1 MAPNNVEFKEAAVQ
15 HQEEI
20 MEAMMKVIDPELGID
35 LVNLGLIYEV
45 SLDKEGELK
54 ILMTLTTMGCPL
66 VDYIVMD
73 LRSIL
78 AEFDFVQ
85 DIDVVITFNP
95 PWTIDRMSKYARIA
109 LGIPNR

>member
-1 MAPNNVEFKEAAVQ
+1 MAPSNVEFKEVAVQ

>member
-1 MAPNNVEFKEAAVQ
+1 MTPNNVEFKEDAVQ
-15 HQEEI
+15 HQKEI
-20 MEAMMKVIDPELGID
+20 MDAMMKVIDPELGID

-45 SLDKEGELK
+45 SLDTEGELK